1 MPVPSPVRIA
11 NGPRSI
17 GRPLGGRL
25 FGVEISIHLSWL
37 IISLLIAWSLATG
50 ALPQLHA
57 GLPAASYWIMAAT
70 VVVGLAASIILHELA
85 HTLVGRAFGMS
96 VQRIT
101 LFLLGGVAELEEEPR
116 APRAEIL
123 MAMAGPTMSLLLGL
137 LFSLAASTLQS
148 IAAPQEAVIALGYL
162 ATLNVV
168 LAVFN
173 LTPAYPMDGGRLL
186 RAAIWMTTGRPE
198 TATRVAARTSQALAG
213 AFVLGGLVVVVT
225 GHPGAGVWSILIGL
239 FVLASATAALDHLV
253 ARRHLGGRPVRELL
267 MAQRLETAPSDM
279 RVEAFVRHRLY
290 ATRHGLYPIV
300 EQGRLIGVLE
310 PADILGVPRGRWAG
324 TTLGDICS
332 PLDPTRTAAPK
343 EDAFAVLER
352 MRRDRRPRMLVLDR
366 GVLVGIVTLDDIL
379 ERLALARRFEPEPA
393 W

>member
-1 MPVPSPVRIA
+1 MAVPVRIA
-11 NGPRSI
+11 NGPRGI
-17 GRPLGGRL
+17 GRPLGARL

-50 ALPQLHA
+50 AFPQLHA

-70 VVVGLAASIILHELA
+70 VVLGLAASIILHELA

-96 VQRIT
+96 VHRIT

-123 MAMAGPTMSLLLGL
+123 MAVAGPAMSLVLGL
-137 LFSLAASTLQS
+137 LFALAASTLQS
-148 IAAPQEAVIALGYL
+148 IGAPREAVIALGYL

-173 LTPAYPMDGGRLL
+173 LTPAYPMDGGRIL
-186 RAAIWMTTGRPE
+186 RAAIWMSTGRPE

-225 GHPGAGVWSILIGL
+225 GHPGAGVWAILIGL

-253 ARRHLGGRPVRELL
+253 ARRHLAGRPVRELL
-267 MAQRLETAPSDM
+267 VAQRLETAPSDM
-279 RVEAFVRHRLY
+279 SIEAFVRYRLY
-290 ATRHGLYPIV
+290 ATRHGLYPVV
-300 EQGRLIGVLE
+300 EQDRLIGVLE

-324 TTLGDICS
+324 TTLGETCS
-332 PLDPTRTAAPK
+332 PLDPTRTAAPE

-352 MRRDRRPRMLVLDR
+352 MRRERRPRMLVLDR
-366 GVLVGIVTLDDIL
+366 GVLVGIVTLDDLL